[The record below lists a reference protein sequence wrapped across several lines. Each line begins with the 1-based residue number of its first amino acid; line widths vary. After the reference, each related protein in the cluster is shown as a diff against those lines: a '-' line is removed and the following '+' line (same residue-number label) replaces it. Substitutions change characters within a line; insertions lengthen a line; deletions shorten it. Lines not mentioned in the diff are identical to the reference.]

1 MMTCLCRR
9 PILIGLAGPRLLI
22 FSLTVGGIAI
32 PRIDESTGLRANVA
46 CVLNERGYGIL
57 RASED
62 VVIPPH
68 ETIMIRTCREGSL
81 NGEIRCLSLSASLL
95 SSAKEEEAS
104 RENSEGFLLRV

>member
-1 MMTCLCRR
+1 M
-9 PILIGLAGPRLLI
+9 
-22 FSLTVGGIAI
+22 
-32 PRIDESTGLRANVA
+32 A

-81 NGEIRCLSLSASLL
+81 NGEIRCLYKLPLD
-95 SSAKEEEAS
+95 SSGKIRDVARTPANTIVPDMQTCIMAGVALPDLWRDS
-104 RENSEGFLLRV
+104 PHGGRR